1 MNLPSHNSLALLQA
15 HGTHLKTVAQTTL
28 TCSFAPARTANV
40 STVAAGK
47 SMPPSTFSE
56 AAQCQMQVGKGSQ
69 LKLVI
74 NMMMGAIMA
83 ANAEG
88 IELAQGLGLP
98 VESLI
103 EVVNMGAMGTPMFK
117 LKVRTVVSPH
127 VQ

>member
-1 MNLPSHNSLALLQA
+1 MRVLGCWGCYGRQTPLHSLRIV
-15 HGTHLKTVAQTTL
+15 HWHI
-28 TCSFAPARTANV
+28 
-40 STVAAGK
+40 
-47 SMPPSTFSE
+47 
-56 AAQCQMQVGKGSQ
+56 QVGKGSQ

-117 LKVRTVVSPH
+117 LKVRDCQYLLGKETLHTAAWRVLPLRPGA
-127 VQ
+127 

>member
-1 MNLPSHNSLALLQA
+1 M
-15 HGTHLKTVAQTTL
+15 
-28 TCSFAPARTANV
+28 
-40 STVAAGK
+40 
-47 SMPPSTFSE
+47 
-56 AAQCQMQVGKGSQ
+56 GKGSQ

-117 LKVRTVVSPH
+117 LKVRLPCQFTLLEEGNVTHRSVVVVLPLRPGA
-127 VQ
+127 